1 VPSLTYAVIAV
12 ALLGAACNRS
22 HAAADDPYQA
32 HLIPTS
38 GAPLMAPPTAANA
51 KLPPATYTTVQAAR
65 GKTVYE
71 STCAHCHPPGQ
82 QSGASFAMAWDQR
95 PVFDLYSIV
104 RNTMPQD
111 KPGSLSDRQY
121 IDVVAYMLQMNAM
134 PASTVALRTDSA
146 ALKQVKIS
154 VGSAR

>member
-1 VPSLTYAVIAV
+1 M
-12 ALLGAACNRS
+12 
-22 HAAADDPYQA
+22 
-32 HLIPTS
+32 
-38 GAPLMAPPTAANA
+38 MAPPTAANA

-134 PASTVALRTDSA
+134 SASTVALRTDSA

>member
-1 VPSLTYAVIAV
+1 MPSLTYAVIAV

-22 HAAADDPYQA
+22 RATSDDPYKV

-38 GAPLMAPPTAANA
+38 GAPLLPPPSAANS
-51 KLPPATYTTVQAAR
+51 KLPPATYTVAQAAR

-71 STCAHCHPPGQ
+71 STCAHCHPAGQ
-82 QSGASFAMAWDQR
+82 QSGASFATAWDQR

-146 ALKQVKIS
+146 ALKQMKIS
-154 VGSAR
+154 VGAAQ